1 MHEVRRPAPD
11 VGGHPQ
17 LGIGEHAEPGGA
29 LPRAADDLVGDHL
42 DQTAVTRGSLGL
54 RAVDAPG
61 VGVALCDAAADL
73 LRAGLD
79 DMPAR
84 GQQAQVVRG
93 IRLGDVELAGDLGR
107 AHLDTGEQRE
117 HADADGVGDR
127 PQRRDL
133 QRHVGESANV
143 RLDCQTSLWRFAEN
157 TSLDG
162 GWAAVGRRRE
172 NEGVR
177 AALDL
182 NADVGEG
189 FDSDTELFALITSA
203 NVACGFHA
211 GDASTMRLCCELA
224 AARGVAVG
232 AQVSYRDRAGFGR
245 RDVDVSVDDLAEPP
259 SSEQVAD
266 LRDAATA
273 AGVDIGYIKP
283 HGALYNRIVWDA
295 EQAAAVVSVA
305 RRHGLPLLG
314 LPGSR
319 ALGLGAD
326 AGVATFLEFFAD
338 RGYTA
343 DGRLVPRSEPGA
355 LVADADAVA
364 ARVARMAT
372 AGVVE
377 SVDGTDVVVE
387 ADSVC
392 VHGDTPDAVA
402 LARSARVALEGTGC
416 IA

>member
-1 MHEVRRPAPD
+1 MR
-11 VGGHPQ
+11 
-17 LGIGEHAEPGGA
+17 
-29 LPRAADDLVGDHL
+29 
-42 DQTAVTRGSLGL
+42 TT
-54 RAVDAPG
+54 
-61 VGVALCDAAADL
+61 
-73 LRAGLD
+73 
-79 DMPAR
+79 
-84 GQQAQVVRG
+84 
-93 IRLGDVELAGDLGR
+93 
-107 AHLDTGEQRE
+107 
-117 HADADGVGDR
+117 
-127 PQRRDL
+127 
-133 QRHVGESANV
+133 
-143 RLDCQTSLWRFAEN
+143 
-157 TSLDG
+157 
-162 GWAAVGRRRE
+162 
-172 NEGVR
+172 
-177 AALDL
+177 LDL

-245 RDVDVSVDDLAEPP
+245 RDVDVSVDDLAEAV
-259 SSEQVAD
+259 ERQLAD

-273 AGVDIGYIKP
+273 AGVDISYIKP

-305 RRHGLPLLG
+305 LRHGLPLLG

-319 ALGLGAD
+319 ALGLCAD

-343 DGRLVPRSEPGA
+343 EGRLVPRSEPGA
-355 LVADADAVA
+355 LVVDADTVA

-377 SVDGTDVVVE
+377 SVDGTDVVVG

-392 VHGDTPDAVA
+392 VHGDTPNAVA
-402 LARSARVALEGTGC
+402 LARSARAALEGTGC
-416 IA
+416 ILRRFT